1 MKLVKKIL
9 ALILIICLTV
19 GVYPLKSHALSDFNI
34 YDETNNL
41 KDSGGSIIYYNA
53 STTIYIECSSSS
65 FSVDINKSID
75 NTNVFSQSYSSSG
88 KKSITVNGW
97 NGAYSI
103 IVSDTESS
111 VVKHIN
117 FYKSQGT
124 VSDVSY
130 TTVEVKIENVNSDP
144 VSFNI
149 YYDGVSDTGIDNDTS
164 RAELQQ
170 KLNSIGIYTPG
181 LNNLYGYTLVDVND
195 HGTITRYSVRD
206 DTLIN
211 KYSWDSTTKSVFIA
225 ARDWRGS
232 FYAGKYKVYHK
243 DAAAI
248 DPNENLSTEESIIVL
263 PYSTRTHTENAPI
276 RSFVGYEPTPVSYMQ
291 DNGLSTTNTTRTIFT
306 SEVSVTLSAGE
317 IEKCVYYYYNKSKV
331 PSLRLTSPSDNTEA
345 FIGTNGDIKGNG
357 SYNTSIVLLVN
368 GAEYGTPQPQ
378 NNTATDNSYSNT
390 YPYDQLGPVTFQLK
404 DTISGLLSNL
414 VTVNVIPI
422 PNYIITV
429 LEMDYSTDAQLK
441 STDTP
446 GINGTQVVSAPARS
460 NATLEGSYTIYDYSM
475 LNRSSMVP
483 GASSQSVTLDDVQ
496 NHAWVVFYY
505 TINSAQPTAR
515 YSLDSNLITAT
526 NQPYEEYEQGW
537 SASFSGRSTTPAGYI
552 TTEEFWIYPD
562 GSGSSVAHI
571 IMSYDN
577 TKAQWYIEGYYQK
590 GMFDIGRPLG
600 DYYSSPYVDLTFKSA
615 QKLKI
620 KWACTNS
627 TGGSDFF
634 NSYITVTPAKPVTWF
649 NSINTLY
656 PIPYNSNKIEW
667 NYFHSMNVPYSYS
680 TVKIVELNGDGS
692 DGAVIA
698 SYSTGSLYAYVQ
710 GVPDKQYKIYVSVTA
725 QDGYSS
731 YTTQQSFNYF
741 KPVPSIS
748 MGNIRNY
755 LNEYNPVSIVNNY
768 ASNPILS
775 IYTVNYDRW
784 EIRDQSN
791 TIIEQGNGRI
801 DTVYTDYN
809 KYAGDSRYTLTQFVS
824 NAYASN
830 TSACTIDTVAVPPP
844 EINMNS
850 MSCNLSETVD
860 SNIHIYQLQS
870 QNRGGLPLYILNFDN
885 TNTHYRI
892 FNPDGSL
899 LAEKD
904 GMFGTY
910 DITKANG
917 FFGSADAFT
926 RFSVEQTAWNTKGGF
941 STRQVYIIVLKL
953 ETPTV
958 ILSANNTYI
967 DSDLPVMV
975 IIQDSYNTPVS
986 SSNASWVIDEVDSN
1000 GVLITGNILSGTGAL
1015 GSLPVYRPVFD
1026 EEKYY
1031 RITQSMTN
1039 KADVTGTGQT
1049 IFKVMFAM
1057 PPAVTV
1063 IINERDAIPAT
1074 QKDIIYPDESLDLSA
1089 SATDNTFSI
1098 INIWWEIMDSSNNIA
1113 LNGTGLVNGLVKMPE
1128 TPGDYV
1134 IYQYAKNSKN
1144 KTGQALAPFT
1154 VKPAVP
1160 PVVSV
1165 TSNLDVK
1172 DGVNNTVYTN
1182 DILNF
1187 TAHADDLNYSE
1198 QHPSGY
1204 TLKNT
1209 WAVKNSSDAVVGI
1222 YTANE
1227 LAANK
1232 QITIDK
1238 NLFTRGRTYYFRQ
1251 YSENSVFPSVNAQKD
1266 VIFTVGNVKP
1276 IINISAIQG
1285 DNIPPLFTG
1294 ENITINVGISKPDG
1308 IITDVR
1314 YYVDD
1319 ADYAVQPYFVLGTN
1333 TSNGLNTGSYSASFQ
1348 YTGNESR
1355 VVTFKVFAADDYGD
1369 SSEGTI
1375 TLNIIKPTIT
1385 ADILV
1390 VNENTIQKKQDR
1402 YIELSLSNSATNGIY
1417 PIDYTKARLEYTSDS
1432 GGWGVI
1438 SSGGQNYSDDN
1449 IRVYYPNYPDLSTVS
1464 LYFKKPDGY
1473 RIFAKVYDRKGN
1485 SSVFTEKYL
1494 SIAEDKMPGTQ
1505 FSIITP
1511 QYRITE
1517 DYVSSFSSVSSV
1529 VNTANVGKAFFKL
1542 ADMGTSPDNDT
1553 LQTKV
1558 ITFIYDWNMD
1568 GYENDTVHTVT
1579 ITQSPAGF
1587 DSNTEIVVGTNTDST
1602 ITVKDLSNYK
1612 ITFLTDVNEM
1622 GNFYFKVYTK
1632 EAITQLPADTNPLYA
1647 EIKALEKS
1655 AESGYLKVFIDNK
1668 APTIT
1673 FEADVPQTINIIFHW
1688 DTLPTADEEDSINS
1702 IIDQLQAAGVKVNV
1716 IKMYGNY

>member
-1 MKLVKKIL
+1 MKNKVVIL
-9 ALILIICLTV
+9 AVVLVILLLNVSMFNTVRAAPAALTV
-19 GVYPLKSHALSDFNI
+19 TYNGIDYGNGDSIHYNGDVVTVTVNSPIPDCDLTMTGTNVSVNEQITGSSISKTFTLPSGPITVTVSKGIQSQSIIVNMYRNTPLDPGAALS
-34 YDETNNL
+34 
-41 KDSGGSIIYYNA
+41 YY
-53 STTIYIECSSSS
+53 SYRLE
-65 FSVDINKSID
+65 VKSID
-75 NTNVFSQSYSSSG
+75 SNPASGLVDYDGITDTGANKSQLNDLLKKQTLMPGSYNVSGTLFVNVFKYGVWQGGYDTLTGIKQEGPGPSDLYDSSSYTWGTVKAELRQRGNWAFNYVYDPDCTLTVKYIDIDTMQEISPAKYTDTYKLLDTPTESKIDISIHTFVGSKMGYSSNLDSVAVQSG
-88 KKSITVNGW
+88 
-97 NGAYSI
+97 A
-103 IVSDTESS
+103 DTQTMTFSAPD
-111 VVKHIN
+111 KLDGYIY
-117 FYKSQGT
+117 FY
-124 VSDVSY
+124 Y
-130 TTVEVKIENVNSDP
+130 
-144 VSFNI
+144 
-149 YYDGVSDTGIDNDTS
+149 
-164 RAELQQ
+164 
-170 KLNSIGIYTPG
+170 
-181 LNNLYGYTLVDVND
+181 
-195 HGTITRYSVRD
+195 
-206 DTLIN
+206 
-211 KYSWDSTTKSVFIA
+211 
-225 ARDWRGS
+225 
-232 FYAGKYKVYHK
+232 
-243 DAAAI
+243 
-248 DPNENLSTEESIIVL
+248 
-263 PYSTRTHTENAPI
+263 
-276 RSFVGYEPTPVSYMQ
+276 
-291 DNGLSTTNTTRTIFT
+291 
-306 SEVSVTLSAGE
+306 
-317 IEKCVYYYYNKSKV
+317 KSKV
-331 PSLRLTSPSDNTEA
+331 QTLMLTSPQDKATV
-345 FIGTNGDIKGNG
+345 FVGTTINITGSG
-357 SYNTSIVLLVN
+357 SYNTSIVTLVN
-368 GAEYGTPQPQ
+368 GAEYGAPQPQ
-378 NNTATDNSYSNT
+378 DNTATNNSYSST
-390 YPYDQLGPVTFQLK
+390 YFCDTAGTVTFQLK
-404 DTISGLLSNL
+404 DMANGFLSNL

-429 LEMDYSTDAQLK
+429 EERDYSTDAQLS
-441 STDTP
+441 STDIA
-446 GINGTQVVSAPARS
+446 GIKGTQSVSAPARS
-460 NATLEGSYTIYDYSM
+460 NSTLEGSYVVYDSS
-475 LNRSSMVP
+475 LESRSLMMP

-515 YSLDSNLITAT
+515 YNLDSNLITAT

-562 GSGSSVAHI
+562 GSGSSIAHI
-571 IMSYDN
+571 LMTYDN

-600 DYYSSPYVDLTFKSA
+600 DYYSSPYVDLTFKTA

-649 NSINTLY
+649 NSFGTFY
-656 PIPYNSNKIEW
+656 PIPYNNNKIEW

-680 TVKIVELNGDGS
+680 TVKIVELNTDGS
-692 DGAVIA
+692 DGPVIA
-698 SYSTGSLYAYVQ
+698 DYTTGSLYAYVQ

-731 YTTQQSFNYF
+731 YTAQKSFNYF
-741 KPVPSIS
+741 NPVPSIS
-748 MGNIRNY
+748 IGNIRNY

-791 TIIEQGNGRI
+791 AIIEQGTGRI

-809 KYAGDSRYTLTQFVS
+809 KYAGDSKYTLTQFVS

-830 TSACTIDTVAVPPP
+830 TSASTIDTVAVPPP

-870 QNRGGLPLYILNFDN
+870 QNRGGLPLYILSFDN

-892 FNPDGSL
+892 YNPDGSL
-899 LAEKD
+899 LTEKD

-917 FFGSADAFT
+917 FFGSADALT
-926 RFSVEQTAWNTKGGF
+926 RFTVEQTAWNTKGGM

-967 DSDLPVMV
+967 DSDLPVSV
-975 IIQDSYNTPVS
+975 IIQDSYNTPIS
-986 SSNASWVIDEVDSN
+986 SSNASWVIDEVDST
-1000 GVLITGNILSGTGAL
+1000 GALVSGNILNGTGVIS
-1015 GSLPVYRPVFD
+1015 SLSVYRPIFD
-1026 EEKYY
+1026 EERYY

-1039 KADVTGTGQT
+1039 KADVTGTGSAV
-1049 IFKVMFAM
+1049 FSVMFAN
-1057 PPAVTV
+1057 PPAVTLT
-1063 IINERDAIPAT
+1063 INERDANPAT
-1074 QKDIIYPDESLDLSA
+1074 QKDSIYPDESLDLTSIA
-1089 SATDNTFSI
+1089 VDNTFPIMST
-1098 INIWWEIMDSSNNIA
+1098 WWEVKDLSGNTA
-1113 LNGTGLVNGLVKMPE
+1113 LNGTGLINGLKKMPE
-1128 TPGDYV
+1128 IPGDYV

-1144 KTGQALAPFT
+1144 KTGQALVPFT

-1160 PVVSV
+1160 PVVNIS
-1165 TSNLDVK
+1165 SNLNTS
-1172 DGVNNTVYTN
+1172 DGANNTVFTG
-1182 DILNF
+1182 DVMNF
-1187 TAHADDLNYSE
+1187 TSNANDVNYSE
-1198 QHPSGY
+1198 QHPAGY

-1209 WAVKNSSDAVVGI
+1209 WAIKDNKDNVVGA
-1222 YTANE
+1222 YMVNE

-1232 QITIDK
+1232 QITVDK
-1238 NLFTRGRTYYFRQ
+1238 NLFTRGQTYYFRQ

-1276 IINISAIQG
+1276 VINIAAIQG
-1285 DNIPPLFTG
+1285 DNVPPLFTG
-1294 ENITINVGISKPDG
+1294 EDIAINLSISKPDG
-1308 IITDVR
+1308 IITDVKF
-1314 YYVDD
+1314 YVDD
-1319 ADYAVQPYFVLGTN
+1319 ADYAAQPYFVLGNN
-1333 TSNGLNTGSYSASFQ
+1333 TAKGLNTGSFTASFN
-1348 YTGNESR
+1348 YTGTESR
-1355 VVTFKVFAADDYGD
+1355 NVTFKVIASDDYGD

-1375 TLNIIKPTIT
+1375 IFNVVKPTII
-1385 ADILV
+1385 ANIQV

-1402 YIELSLSNSATNGIY
+1402 YIELSLKNSSTNGIY
-1417 PIDYTKARLEYTSDS
+1417 PIDFTRTRIEYTTAS
-1432 GGWGVI
+1432 GAWGLI
-1438 SSGGQNYSDDN
+1438 SSGGQNYIDSN
-1449 IRVYYPNYPDLSTVS
+1449 IRVYYPNYPDMSTIS
-1464 LYFKKPDGY
+1464 LYFKTPDNY
-1473 RIFAKVYDRKGN
+1473 TIYARIYDTKGN
-1485 SSVFTEKYL
+1485 SSDFAEKFL
-1494 SIAEDKMPGTQ
+1494 FIEEDKAPGTQ

-1517 DYVSSFSSVSSV
+1517 DYVSSFSSISGV

-1568 GYENDTVHTVT
+1568 GYDNDAVHTVT
-1579 ITQSPAGF
+1579 ITQSPGGY
-1587 DSNTEIVVGTNTDST
+1587 DSNTEIVVGTNNDSA
-1602 ITVKDLSNYK
+1602 IAVRDLSNYK

-1655 AESGYLKVFIDNK
+1655 AESDYLKVFIDNR
-1668 APTIT
+1668 APTLT
-1673 FEADVPQTINIIFHW
+1673 FEADVPQTVNIIFHW
-1688 DTLPTADEEDSINS
+1688 DTTPTADEEDSINS